1 MMSVTMIAAM
11 DINRTIGIHN
21 ELPWRLPAE
30 MAYFKEKTM
39 GKTVLMGRKTFQ
51 SLRKPLEGRLNA
63 VLTRGDGS
71 GLADCE
77 TVQTV
82 DEALKKYAGD
92 SSELMVAG
100 GAEIYNLFLPHADKV
115 LLTVVDTDIPG
126 GDAFFP
132 VLDESEWK
140 ITGSQFREID
150 DNNPYSFTFYTYER
164 T

>member
-1 MMSVTMIAAM
+1 MSVTMIAAM

-51 SLRKPLEGRLNA
+51 TLRKPLEGRVNA

-71 GLADCE
+71 GLAGCE
-77 TVQTV
+77 IVQSA
-82 DEALKKYAGD
+82 DEALQKYAGD
-92 SSELMVAG
+92 GIELMVAG
-100 GAEIYNLFLPHADKV
+100 GAEIYHLFLPHADKI

-132 VLDESEWK
+132 ALDAAEWK
-140 ITGSQFREID
+140 ITGSQSREID
-150 DNNPYSFTFYTYER
+150 DNNPYSFTFYRYER
-164 T
+164 A